1 MFNLKYQQELY
12 LDKNNIVLMLGCS
25 FIVNQNNSFKNF
37 FEFVIN
43 NENVDLENY
52 YKIFITKEELIKKLF
67 YYENSKVKKYIEN
80 SINIFCSYENKMKNI
95 FSINKKEEKKYLMLQ
110 LFLSEFKNEIDIIEN
125 MTTNKDY
132 KFNLTSHNINLWKII
147 TKYL

>member
-12 LDKNNIVLMLGCS
+12 LDNNNIVLMLGCS

-95 FSINKKEEKKYLMLQ
+95 FSINKKEENKYLMLQ

>member
-95 FSINKKEEKKYLMLQ
+95 FSINKKEENKYLMLQ